1 MARKLSNF
9 FTVGH
14 RYKAELKRQIRSMI
28 IITLGFTIAFS
39 WRQTTF
45 DLSQSFVQFITKIE
59 SSTASTVLTSTF
71 ITLIGVMLIFITAHY
86 MKIEEHY

>member
-1 MARKLSNF
+1 MTRKISNY

-14 RYKAELKRQIRSMI
+14 KYKGELKRQIRSLI

-45 DLSQSFVQFITKIE
+45 DLSTSFVQFITNVQ
-59 SSTASTVLTSTF
+59 SSAAASVLASIF
-71 ITLIGVMLIFITAHY
+71 ITMLSLIFILATSRFLR
-86 MKIEEHY
+86 IEEHY